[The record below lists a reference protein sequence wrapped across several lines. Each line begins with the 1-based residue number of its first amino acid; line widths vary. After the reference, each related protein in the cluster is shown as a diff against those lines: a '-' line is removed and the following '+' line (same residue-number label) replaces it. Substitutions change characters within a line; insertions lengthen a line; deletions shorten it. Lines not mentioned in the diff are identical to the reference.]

1 MEEKLLWDIVLQN
14 AYHIE
19 TINKELGGVL
29 TSLQWI
35 RAIMICQ
42 ISMVGV
48 VLVGVISNILLTR
61 RNGRK

>member
-48 VLVGVISNILLTR
+48 VLAGVISNILLTR